1 MDSNQS
7 NHRYTL
13 PFSHKKKMRLN
24 RPKMFTNESM
34 YQDEINSLWT
44 EEKVEFIPSRSFK
57 GNIIY
62 LEFT

>member
-7 NHRYTL
+7 NHQSTL
-13 PFSHKKKMRLN
+13 PFSHKSYAKKKMRLN
-24 RPKMFTNESM
+24 RPKM